1 MSGGWLKETRGT
13 GERATV
19 IIASCST
26 IIPFSYT
33 PRAQLPD
40 ETESTRMNCL
50 VLACARNY
58 ARVIT
63 RVRLRRARLPSVIVR
78 LTSSLDSHC
87 QPACL
92 ISVNHSRYAALLSTF
107 KRRYG
112 RERRSVSGI
121 MRTREN
127 NEIEIFRFALCISRD
142 SRVNEDL
149 INVGTMKRKRVM
161 SSKIF
166 KHAKVTCSVNF
177 TRSRLANLFV
187 RVISHSS
194 YIQRL
199 YATNGEIC

>member
-26 IIPFSYT
+26 IIPFSYA

-78 LTSSLDSHC
+78 LTSSLDRHC

-107 KRRYG
+107 KR
-112 RERRSVSGI
+112 SGI

-127 NEIEIFRFALCISRD
+127 NEIEIFPFALCISRD

-149 INVGTMKRKRVM
+149 INVGTMK
-161 SSKIF
+161 
-166 KHAKVTCSVNF
+166 H
-177 TRSRLANLFV
+177 
-187 RVISHSS
+187 
-194 YIQRL
+194 
-199 YATNGEIC
+199 

>member
-26 IIPFSYT
+26 IIPFSYA

-78 LTSSLDSHC
+78 LTSSPDSHC

-107 KRRYG
+107 KRRYENVDLCKIRVELWEHVRITRLKFFG
-112 RERRSVSGI
+112 SRYVLVEIAVWTTIWLTLERWNARE
-121 MRTREN
+121 
-127 NEIEIFRFALCISRD
+127 
-142 SRVNEDL
+142 
-149 INVGTMKRKRVM
+149 
-161 SSKIF
+161 
-166 KHAKVTCSVNF
+166 
-177 TRSRLANLFV
+177 
-187 RVISHSS
+187 
-194 YIQRL
+194 
-199 YATNGEIC
+199 